1 MSIVTYPCKRCKA
14 EIPFKDVH
22 YANNG
27 KDMICGKCYNFT
39 VRKQLVNDKDAEL
52 QKTVSGK
59 TIKEKYLCTKCRYNF
74 TYALSEAA
82 LRCPLCS
89 SPEVLKDDYNAQ
101 KLLQEAMELT

>member
-1 MSIVTYPCKRCKA
+1 MSIVTYPCKRCKT
-14 EIPFKDVH
+14 EIPFKSVH

-27 KDMICGKCYNFT
+27 KDMICEKCYDLS

-52 QKTVSGK
+52 QKTVSGRNL
-59 TIKEKYLCTKCRYNF
+59 KEKYLCIKCRYNF
-74 TYALSEAA
+74 TYAPSEAA